1 MSVPEATT
9 PPAVTPANW
18 TCLGLCVELLG
29 AVWLVGVGFV
39 VSIMTVLCSATLWCW
54 GCYV

>member
-18 TCLGLCVELLG
+18 TWLGLCVKRLG

-39 VSIMTVLCSATLWCW
+39 VFFMTVLCSATLWC
-54 GCYV
+54 